1 MQQSGN
7 VTASEQQQ
15 RVQDNTDRIFLLCLL
30 LSALLHT
37 AGGILAVS
45 IELPPP
51 SSEADY
57 TAWVKRLADVPEI
70 EEPEPEPTPEE
81 KPQED
86 DKEKEEEEEAVEEK
100 KPAAKAKKGKPSQ
113 ADVARRERVRDAVKD
128 VGILGLIGTADE
140 SGELAN
146 VFDSSDVVGQN
157 IQDALDSQKE
167 LSSSNRD
174 FRKREGGKVGDIGD
188 VAVADGG
195 AVGTGKI
202 RKTAAPKAFV
212 KSSETKAL
220 GGEID
225 DRKLNRILKRVQ
237 NEAQVCYKVALKN
250 NPNLKG
256 TILVQWSIT
265 PAGRAE
271 RFKVRRNTLGSSS
284 VASCLEKSITKKS
297 YRKVVKGKTPV
308 TVQKSF
314 SFGSTS

>member
-86 DKEKEEEEEAVEEK
+86 DKDEEKEAAEEE
-100 KPAAKAKKGKPSQ
+100 KPAAKSKSKPTQ
-113 ADVARRERVRDAVKD
+113 ATAERRERVRDAVKD
-128 VGILGLIGTADE
+128 VGILGLIGTASE
-140 SGELAN
+140 GGELAN

-202 RKTAAPKAFV
+202 RQTAAPKAFV

-220 GGEID
+220 GGAID

-237 NEAQVCYKVALKN
+237 NEAQVCYKVALRN

-297 YRKVVKGKTPV
+297 YRNVVKGKTPV